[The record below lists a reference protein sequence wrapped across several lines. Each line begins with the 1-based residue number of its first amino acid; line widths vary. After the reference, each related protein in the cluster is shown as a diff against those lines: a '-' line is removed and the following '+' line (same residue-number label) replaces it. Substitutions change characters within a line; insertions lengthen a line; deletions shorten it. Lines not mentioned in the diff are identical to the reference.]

1 MKRRLAAL
9 TAAAIFVS
17 PAAALADA
25 TIQAVD
31 GTAVDNNN
39 RWAPAT
45 PTVKVGELVT
55 WSFAG
60 TANLHNVKS
69 DSSNWTLQT
78 PFAAAGPSA
87 EYRFTT
93 PGTYTFL
100 CELHKAT
107 MTGSVT
113 VTDETGAPPPPPPPP
128 PLSAQP
134 FANDTPALTVLEV
147 RDTVAPK
154 LDRVAVTR
162 VRKGARVRFRL
173 SEAGK
178 VTIRLTRRGHAAKSR
193 TFEVRKGTSSAT
205 VKGLAAG
212 SYRVRVSATD
222 LAGIAAR
229 ATKSARVTVRSSH

>member
-1 MKRRLAAL
+1 MKLRVVAL
-9 TAAAIFVS
+9 TAAAIFAS

-25 TIQAVD
+25 TVQAVD
-31 GTAVDNNN
+31 GTAADNNNN
-39 RWAPAT
+39 RWDPAT

-55 WSFAG
+55 WRFAG

-69 DSSNWTLQT
+69 DSPNWTLQT
-78 PFAAAGPSA
+78 PFATAGPSA
-87 EYRFTT
+87 EYRFTV
-93 PGTYTFL
+93 PGTYTFF
-100 CELHKAT
+100 CELHKPT

-134 FANDTPALTVLEV
+134 FVNDAPALTVLEV

-193 TFEVRKGTSSAT
+193 TVEARKGTSSAT
-205 VKGLAAG
+205 VKGLRAG
-212 SYRVRVSATD
+212 SYRVQVSAAD
-222 LAGIAAR
+222 LAGNTARAAR
-229 ATKSARVTVRSSH
+229 RARVTVHS